1 MTDARDGGTESDK
14 PAPPAASPTPY
25 GAYPGSYPPP
35 YGGPYGGYA
44 PPPPYGAG
52 YPPPPYGGYPAPPP
66 VQVPHGV
73 VGPRNGLGVAALVL
87 AIIGLVL
94 VWSVIGGI
102 VLGLV
107 AVVIGVAARARCKRG
122 EADNMGI
129 ATSGIVLGIIAV
141 LVSIAFIWVWVG
153 VGQRWFDEFG
163 GREYMNCMQ
172 RAGDDHVAQQQC
184 EDALRNRV
192 EHGFGVTET
201 STR

>member
-1 MTDARDGGTESDK
+1 MTDARGGGTESDK

-25 GAYPGSYPPP
+25 GPYPGPYPPP
-35 YGGPYGGYA
+35 YSSYP

-52 YPPPPYGGYPAPPP
+52 YPPSPYGGYPVPPP
-66 VQVPHGV
+66 PRPPA
-73 VGPRNGLGVAALVL
+73 GPRNGLGVAALVL

-94 VWSVIGGI
+94 TLSVIGGI
-102 VLGLV
+102 VLGLL
-107 AVVIGVAARARCKRG
+107 AVIIGIAALGRCKRG
-122 EADNMGI
+122 EADNRGV

-163 GREYMNCMQ
+163 GPEYMDCMQ
-172 RAGDDHVAQQQC
+172 RAGSDPVAQQQC

-192 EHGFGVTET
+192 EHGLGVTPT